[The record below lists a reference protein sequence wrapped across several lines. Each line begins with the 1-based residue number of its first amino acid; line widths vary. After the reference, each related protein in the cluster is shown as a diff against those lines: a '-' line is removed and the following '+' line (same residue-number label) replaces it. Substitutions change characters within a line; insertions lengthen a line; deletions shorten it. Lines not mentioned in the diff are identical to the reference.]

1 MRLALTLVLLTKT
14 IFMNFVNSS
23 SLAYSNTATSAIP
36 TAKKQEVNFKLA
48 QLIYNVKRQA
58 KLLIF
63 FKQDD
68 CNYFYAL
75 EQIKDCSIAPTTKQ
89 VQTKTVYENDN
100 SLSKFLQANFK
111 TICKTR
117 FLEKPN
123 SLLCLVEV
131 EDRVLDLP
139 VRLNLQW
146 LDFRDTQ
153 QHLQA
158 TDREDFQ
165 ALLLRI

>member
-1 MRLALTLVLLTKT
+1 MNSINFSQLARSDT
-14 IFMNFVNSS
+14 
-23 SLAYSNTATSAIP
+23 AIP
-36 TAKKQEVNFKLA
+36 MVSTAKKREASFKLT
-48 QLIYNVKRQA
+48 QLTHHVKGNT
-58 KLLIF
+58 KLLIL

-68 CNYFYAL
+68 GDSFYAL

-100 SLSKFLQANFK
+100 SLSKFLQANSE

-139 VRLNLQW
+139 AALNLQW
-146 LDFRDTQ
+146 LDFRDTE

-158 TDREDFQ
+158 TDREDFH